1 MAEMRIAVTG
11 ATGFIGSHVVE
22 ALCARGHEVV
32 CLARNPEKA
41 RVLDGLALRV
51 VYGDLDSPEALASL
65 VKGQDA
71 VIHLAGLTKAPRLDE
86 FVRVNV
92 GGTERLIEAI
102 RRSCPDLGRLVYFS
116 SAETMGPSPGGS
128 ALTEDVAPKPFSAY
142 AKSKVMAEKCLDGIR
157 DKVAVTIV
165 RPPAVYGPRDR
176 DVAILFR
183 LLSRGLQPVVSPTP
197 VFSVI
202 YVKNLAEGICKAIES
217 PLRGAR
223 SYFFTDGAPWSWF
236 DFGCLIAR
244 ALGKKPLQ
252 LRIPLFVVRAIAHA
266 AGFITTITGK
276 SGILSREK
284 IEEMIRSWVV
294 SDARART
301 ELGYS
306 PRFSTEQGIAE
317 TATWYRQAGWI

>member
-1 MAEMRIAVTG
+1 MRIAVTG

-22 ALCARGHEVV
+22 ALSARGHEVA
-32 CLARNPEKA
+32 CLVRSPEKA
-41 RVLDGLALRV
+41 RVLDGLALRF
-51 VYGDLDSPEALASL
+51 VYGDLDSPEALTSL
-65 VKGQDA
+65 VKDQDT
-71 VIHLAGLTKAPRLDE
+71 VIHLAGLTKAPRPDD

-102 RRSCPDLGRLVYFS
+102 RRTCPDLARLVYFS
-116 SAETMGPSPGGS
+116 SAETMGPSPGG
-128 ALTEDVAPKPFSAY
+128 APLTEDIAPKPFSAY
-142 AKSKVMAEKCLDGIR
+142 ARSKVMAEKCLEVVR
-157 DKVAVTIV
+157 DSVAVTVV

-183 LLSRGLQPVVSPTP
+183 MLSRGVQPVVKPAP

-223 SYFFTDGAPWSWF
+223 SYFFTDGAPCSWL
-236 DFGCLIAR
+236 DFGRLIAR

-252 LRIPLFVVRAIAHA
+252 LRIPLFVMRAVAHA
-266 AGFITTITGK
+266 AGFLTAITGK

-284 IEEMIRSWVV
+284 IEEMIGSWVV
-294 SDARART
+294 SDARARQ

-306 PRFSTEQGIAE
+306 PRFSTEQGVAE